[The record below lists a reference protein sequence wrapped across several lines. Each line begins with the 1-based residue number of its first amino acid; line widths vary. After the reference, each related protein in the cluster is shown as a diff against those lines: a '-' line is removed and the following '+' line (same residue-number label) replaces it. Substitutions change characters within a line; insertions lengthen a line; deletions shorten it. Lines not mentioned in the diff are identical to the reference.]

1 MIEVMIDMG
10 QKKKVCIDGV
20 DLAFRKKKKNCLLI
34 YLMWGRVGEER
45 KLNLKTDKTEYS
57 ASFGFVMMMGM
68 LGKGENYKRKWI
80 LLKERKICALIVLW
94 TKRETFDKLLYF
106 CLFHWFSFLE
116 KDINCSC
123 AKPFKEKK
131 RNWCKI
137 VRY

>member
-1 MIEVMIDMG
+1 MNMIEVMIDMG

-20 DLAFRKKKKNCLLI
+20 DLALRKKKKNCLLI

-80 LLKERKICALIVLW
+80 LLKERKICA
-94 TKRETFDKLLYF
+94 
-106 CLFHWFSFLE
+106 
-116 KDINCSC
+116 
-123 AKPFKEKK
+123 
-131 RNWCKI
+131 
-137 VRY
+137 